1 MTMLKFNYA
10 AYNTNRIKCIV
21 DPRTN
26 ICINHLR
33 ENYVKSILT
42 KQWKLMEPKELK
54 TNTDDDYL
62 SMENISS
69 YK

>member
-1 MTMLKFNYA
+1 MFYA
-10 AYNTNRIKCIV
+10 FRIKCIV

-26 ICINHLR
+26 ICINLFR

-42 KQWKLMEPKELK
+42 KQWKLMEPKKLK

-62 SMENISS
+62 SMENISPETN
-69 YK
+69 